1 MSDHTA
7 SQGNPI
13 QNRMLL
19 AIDSATRVL
28 SLALHDGQQIA
39 AERTWNTPNRHTVEL
54 TPALQDLMAHAQVQ
68 PSMLMAV
75 AVSQGPGS
83 FNGLRIGFSV
93 AKGLVM
99 ALRIPLIAVPTLD
112 VIAAAQPPFD
122 GTLIAVI
129 QAGRGRVCVQSYH
142 WHESRWIGA
151 GDLRITSWEG
161 VLVDFRRSGDA
172 AAILSGEIDADG
184 HAAIERCASAQVH
197 VASPA
202 FALRRAG
209 FLAELAWTRWR
220 GGQFDDAASV
230 VPLYLHQPGVPH
242 P

>member
-1 MSDHTA
+1 MSDHQ
-7 SQGNPI
+7 SPHGQ
-13 QNRMLL
+13 QMLL

-28 SLALHDGQQIA
+28 SLALHDGRQIA
-39 AERTWNTPNRHTVEL
+39 AEMTWNTPNRHTVEL
-54 TPALQDLMAHAQVQ
+54 TPAIQELMARAQVQ
-68 PSMLMAV
+68 PSSLIAV

-93 AKGLVM
+93 AKGLAM
-99 ALRIPLIAVPTLD
+99 ALHIPFLAIPTLD

-129 QAGRGRVCVQSYH
+129 QAGRGRVCVQSYR
-142 WHESRWIGA
+142 WDESRWIGS
-151 GDLRITSWEG
+151 GDLRIVSWDT
-161 VLVDFRRSGDA
+161 VLDNLPHAGGAV
-172 AAILSGEIDADG
+172 ISGEIDADG
-184 HAAIERCASAQVH
+184 LAAIARCGEGQRVQ

-220 GGQFDDAASV
+220 GGQIDDAASV